1 MNHRAGAT
9 EPNEITLQDFAQTW
23 VLGRHLEQKVTGLR
37 AQIIEVNGAD
47 FWVRRLTKSGKLA
60 QRAQHN
66 GAPVAFI
73 LYPVIAASEWRYV
86 SPRPAQVHQS

>member
-1 MNHRAGAT
+1 MNPRAAAA
-9 EPNEITLQDFAQTW
+9 PYEITLQDFSQPW
-23 VLGRHLEQKVTGLR
+23 ILGRHLEQQTTGLR
-37 AQIIEVNGAD
+37 VQIMEVNGAG

-86 SPRPAQVHQS
+86 SPRPAQVQQS

>member
-1 MNHRAGAT
+1 MNNSG
-9 EPNEITLQDFAQTW
+9 
-23 VLGRHLEQKVTGLR
+23 
-37 AQIIEVNGAD
+37 

-73 LYPVIAASEWRYV
+73 LYPVIAVSERRYV
-86 SPRPAQVHQS
+86 SPRPTQASS

>member
-1 MNHRAGAT
+1 MKLTSRPMPYQIVLA
-9 EPNEITLQDFAQTW
+9 DFAQPW
-23 VLGRHLEQKVTGLR
+23 VLGRHLEQKVSGLR
-37 AQIIEVNGAD
+37 AQIIEVNGAG

-86 SPRPAQVHQS
+86 SPRPAQARP

>member
-1 MNHRAGAT
+1 MNLTSSRT
-9 EPNEITLQDFAQTW
+9 ERTSQPIPYQIVLGDFA
-23 VLGRHLEQKVTGLR
+23 
-37 AQIIEVNGAD
+37 IIEVNGAG

-73 LYPVIAASEWRYV
+73 LYPVIAVSEWRYV
-86 SPRPAQVHQS
+86 SPRPTQVQS